1 MRAIINKKMR
11 KNPNYIEFMKEK
23 DPNIKFDFIKKD
35 SEMIFAWTIINIT
48 EIHFQYWNLNESS
61 S

>member
-1 MRAIINKKMR
+1 MVHQVSEEHCKKFNNQLMRAIINKKMR

-35 SEMIFAWTIINIT
+35 SEMIFA
-48 EIHFQYWNLNESS
+48 
-61 S
+61 

>member
-35 SEMIFAWTIINIT
+35 SEMIFA
-48 EIHFQYWNLNESS
+48 
-61 S
+61 